1 MYNLSNPAIDGIAV
15 IPSNTVVI
23 PTTRA
28 LYVGSTGNVT
38 VRFKGGS
45 VVTFVAVPAGQYL
58 VLQVDQVRATGTSAG
73 SIVALL

>member
-1 MYNLSNPAIDGIAV
+1 MSHLIDPALDGKAV
-15 IPSNTVVI
+15 VPSDSTVL
-23 PTTRA
+23 PLTRA

-45 VVTFVAVPAGQYL
+45 IVTFIAVPAGQYL
-58 VLQVDQVRATGTSAG
+58 VVQVDQVRATGTSAG